1 MPCMRLIMNTKDKK
15 GEEKNEFKT
24 LPLLGIP
31 KLLPYI
37 KPYKKTI
44 IIMMTLGMLSSLAD
58 SAYPL
63 FNQYAINNFIGKGT
77 LNGLAAFIAMYIVVL
92 VLQTID
98 NYITVAMCGKVE
110 MSVNRDLRN
119 ASFSHL
125 QELSLFYFNTNNVG
139 YIHARVMSDSG
150 KIGEMVAWR
159 FMDIVWQLSY
169 IIFVLIMML
178 AINWKL
184 ALIILMLVPVV
195 VILVAIF
202 QKKLLAIN
210 RKIREINSK
219 ITGNFNEGITG
230 ASSIKTLVVEDKI
243 QEDFEKDTDKMRRT
257 AVKSVRYSA
266 FFTAIVTLVSSM
278 ALAIVLWYG
287 GNLSVEGLMTIGT
300 ISVFASYALGI
311 MEPIQNIVVTF
322 SEIIAIQVNIE
333 RFTRLMETE
342 SDVSDRPDVI
352 EKYGDTFN
360 PKKENWEELKGDVE
374 FKDITFC
381 YPDGEE
387 NVLEN
392 FNLKVP
398 QGTSVAIVGETGAG
412 KSTLVNLV
420 CRFYK
425 PTKGQILIDGHDAA
439 DRSIGWLHNSIGYVL
454 QTPHLFSGSVRENL
468 KYGKED
474 ATDEE
479 IWKALDLVAAG
490 DVVRRMEKGLDSD
503 VGEGGNLLSTGEK
516 QLLSFARAILS
527 DPRILILDEA
537 TASIDTVTEKK
548 IQNAI
553 KVMTKG
559 RTTFA
564 IAHRLS
570 TITDSDVILVVDD
583 GRIVESGTHEDLMIA
598 GGRYYELFTRQFD
611 DLVVNKS
618 IEKALAH

>member
-1 MPCMRLIMNTKDKK
+1 MNNNIKD
-15 GEEKNEFKT
+15 NENKIKT
-24 LPLLGIP
+24 LPWLGIP
-31 KLLPYI
+31 KLLPYVR
-37 KPYKKTI
+37 PYKKI
-44 IIMMTLGMLSSLAD
+44 IVQMVTLGMLSSLAD

-63 FNQYAINNFIGKGT
+63 FNQYAINNFIGQGT
-77 LNGLAAFIAMYIVVL
+77 LKGLPVFIALYVIVL
-92 VLQTID
+92 TLQTID

-150 KIGEMVAWR
+150 KIGEMIAWR

-178 AINWKL
+178 TINLKL
-184 ALIILMLVPVV
+184 ALIIFMLIPIV
-195 VILVAIF
+195 VILVAVF
-202 QKKLLAIN
+202 QKKLLVIN

-243 QEDFEKDTDKMRRT
+243 QEDFEKDTVKMRST
-257 AVKSVRYSA
+257 AVRSVRYSA
-266 FFTAIVTLVSSM
+266 FFTAIVTLVSSL

-287 GNLSVEGLMTIGT
+287 GSLSVEGLMTIGT

-311 MEPIQNIVVTF
+311 MEPIQNIVVTI

-333 RFTRLMETE
+333 RFTRLMETK

-360 PKKENWEELKGDVE
+360 PKKENWEELKGDIE
-374 FKDITFC
+374 FKDITFR

-398 QGTSVAIVGETGAG
+398 QGKRVAIVGETGAG

-425 PTKGQILIDGHDAA
+425 PTKGQILIDGHDAT

-479 IWKALDLVAAG
+479 IWTALDLVAAG

-570 TITDSDVILVVDD
+570 TITDYDVILVVDD
-583 GRIVESGTHEDLMIA
+583 GRIVESGTHEELMIA
-598 GGRYYELFTRQFD
+598 GGRYFELFTRQFN

>member
-1 MPCMRLIMNTKDKK
+1 MNNNIKD
-15 GEEKNEFKT
+15 NENKIKT
-24 LPLLGIP
+24 LPWLGIP
-31 KLLPYI
+31 KLLPYVR
-37 KPYKKTI
+37 PYKKI
-44 IIMMTLGMLSSLAD
+44 IVQMVTLGMLSSLAD
-58 SAYPL
+58 SAYPP
-63 FNQYAINNFIGKGT
+63 FNQYAINNFIGQGT
-77 LNGLAAFIAMYIVVL
+77 LKGLPVFIALYVIVL
-92 VLQTID
+92 TLQTID

-150 KIGEMVAWR
+150 KIGEMIAWR

-178 AINWKL
+178 TINLKL
-184 ALIILMLVPVV
+184 ALIIFMLIPIV
-195 VILVAIF
+195 VILVAVF
-202 QKKLLAIN
+202 QKKLLVIN

-243 QEDFEKDTDKMRRT
+243 QEDFEKDTVKMRST
-257 AVKSVRYSA
+257 AVRSVRYSA
-266 FFTAIVTLVSSM
+266 FFTAIVTLVSSL

-287 GNLSVEGLMTIGT
+287 GSLSVEGLMTIGT

-311 MEPIQNIVVTF
+311 MEPIQNIVVTI

-360 PKKENWEELKGDVE
+360 PKKENWEELKGDIE
-374 FKDITFC
+374 FKDITFR

-398 QGTSVAIVGETGAG
+398 QGKRVAIVGETGAG

-479 IWKALDLVAAG
+479 IWTALDLVAAG

-570 TITDSDVILVVDD
+570 TITDYDVILVVDD
-583 GRIVESGTHEDLMIA
+583 GRIVESGTHEELMIA
-598 GGRYYELFTRQFD
+598 GGRYFELFTRQFN

>member
-1 MPCMRLIMNTKDKK
+1 MNNNIKD
-15 GEEKNEFKT
+15 NENKIKT
-24 LPLLGIP
+24 LPWLGIP
-31 KLLPYI
+31 KLLPYVR
-37 KPYKKTI
+37 PYKKI
-44 IIMMTLGMLSSLAD
+44 IVQMVTLGMLSSLAD

-63 FNQYAINNFIGKGT
+63 FNQYAINNFIGQGT
-77 LNGLAAFIAMYIVVL
+77 LKGLPVFIALYVIVL
-92 VLQTID
+92 TLQTID

-150 KIGEMVAWR
+150 KIGEMIAWR

-178 AINWKL
+178 TINLKL
-184 ALIILMLVPVV
+184 ALIIFMLIPIV
-195 VILVAIF
+195 VILVAVF
-202 QKKLLAIN
+202 QKKLLVIN

-243 QEDFEKDTDKMRRT
+243 QEDFEKDTGMMRGT
-257 AVKSVRYSA
+257 AVRSVRYSA
-266 FFTAIVTLVSSM
+266 FFTAIVTLVSSL

-287 GNLSVEGLMTIGT
+287 GSLSVEGLMTIGT

-311 MEPIQNIVVTF
+311 MEPIQNIVVTI
-322 SEIIAIQVNIE
+322 SEVIAIQVNIE

-360 PKKENWEELKGDVE
+360 PKKENWEELKGDIE
-374 FKDITFC
+374 FKDITFR

-398 QGTSVAIVGETGAG
+398 QGKRVAIVGETGAG

-479 IWKALDLVAAG
+479 IWTALDLVAAG

-570 TITDSDVILVVDD
+570 TITDYDVILVVDD
-583 GRIVESGTHEDLMIA
+583 GRIVESGTHEELMIA
-598 GGRYYELFTRQFD
+598 GGRYFELFTRQFN

>member
-1 MPCMRLIMNTKDKK
+1 MNNNTKD
-15 GEEKNEFKT
+15 NENKIKT
-24 LPLLGIP
+24 LPWLGIP
-31 KLLPYI
+31 KLLPYVR
-37 KPYKKTI
+37 PYKKI
-44 IIMMTLGMLSSLAD
+44 IVQMVTLGMLSSLAD

-63 FNQYAINNFIGKGT
+63 FNQYAINNFIGQGT
-77 LNGLAAFIAMYIVVL
+77 LKGLPVFIALYVIVL
-92 VLQTID
+92 TLQTID

-150 KIGEMVAWR
+150 KIGEMIAWR

-178 AINWKL
+178 TINLKL
-184 ALIILMLVPVV
+184 ALIIFMLIPIV
-195 VILVAIF
+195 VILVAVF
-202 QKKLLAIN
+202 QKKLLVIN

-243 QEDFEKDTDKMRRT
+243 QEDFEKDTGKMRGT
-257 AVKSVRYSA
+257 AVRSVRYSA
-266 FFTAIVTLVSSM
+266 FFTAIVTLVSSL

-287 GNLSVEGLMTIGT
+287 GSLSVEGLMTIGT

-311 MEPIQNIVVTF
+311 MEPIQNIVVTI

-360 PKKENWEELKGDVE
+360 PKKENWEELKGDIE
-374 FKDITFC
+374 FKDITFR

-398 QGTSVAIVGETGAG
+398 QGKRVAIVGETGAG

-479 IWKALDLVAAG
+479 IWTALDLVAAG

-570 TITDSDVILVVDD
+570 TITDYDVILVVDD
-583 GRIVESGTHEDLMIA
+583 GRIVESGTHEELMIA
-598 GGRYYELFTRQFD
+598 GGRYFELFTRQFN

>member
-169 IIFVLIMML
+169 IIFVLMMML

>member
-1 MPCMRLIMNTKDKK
+1 MNNNDNKVKK

-24 LPLLGIP
+24 LPFLGIP

-63 FNQYAINNFIGKGT
+63 FNQYAINNFIGKET

>member
-1 MPCMRLIMNTKDKK
+1 
-15 GEEKNEFKT
+15 
-24 LPLLGIP
+24 
-31 KLLPYI
+31 
-37 KPYKKTI
+37 
-44 IIMMTLGMLSSLAD
+44 
-58 SAYPL
+58 
-63 FNQYAINNFIGKGT
+63 
-77 LNGLAAFIAMYIVVL
+77 
-92 VLQTID
+92 
-98 NYITVAMCGKVE
+98 
-110 MSVNRDLRN
+110 
-119 ASFSHL
+119 
-125 QELSLFYFNTNNVG
+125 
-139 YIHARVMSDSG
+139 MSDSG
-150 KIGEMVAWR
+150 KIGEMIAWR

-178 AINWKL
+178 TINLKL
-184 ALIILMLVPVV
+184 ALIIFMLIPIV
-195 VILVAIF
+195 VILVAVF
-202 QKKLLAIN
+202 QKKLLVIN

-243 QEDFEKDTDKMRRT
+243 QEDFEKDTGKMRGT
-257 AVKSVRYSA
+257 AVRSVRYSA
-266 FFTAIVTLVSSM
+266 FFTAIVTLVSSL

-287 GNLSVEGLMTIGT
+287 GSLSVEGLMTIGT

-311 MEPIQNIVVTF
+311 MEPIQNIVVTI

-333 RFTRLMETE
+333 RFTRLMETK

-360 PKKENWEELKGDVE
+360 PKKENWEELKGDIE
-374 FKDITFC
+374 FKDITFR

-398 QGTSVAIVGETGAG
+398 QGKRVAIVGETGAG

-479 IWKALDLVAAG
+479 IWTALDLVAAG

-570 TITDSDVILVVDD
+570 TITDYDVILVVDD
-583 GRIVESGTHEDLMIA
+583 GRIVESGTHEELMIA
-598 GGRYYELFTRQFD
+598 GGRYFELFTRQFN

>member
-1 MPCMRLIMNTKDKK
+1 MNNNIKD
-15 GEEKNEFKT
+15 NENKIKT
-24 LPLLGIP
+24 LPWLGIP
-31 KLLPYI
+31 KLLPYVR
-37 KPYKKTI
+37 PYKKI
-44 IIMMTLGMLSSLAD
+44 IVQMVTLGMLSSLAD

-63 FNQYAINNFIGKGT
+63 FNQYAINNFIGQGT
-77 LNGLAAFIAMYIVVL
+77 LKGLPVFIALYVIVL
-92 VLQTID
+92 TLQTID

-139 YIHARVMSDSG
+139 YVHARVMSDSG
-150 KIGEMVAWR
+150 KIGEMIAWR

-178 AINWKL
+178 TINLKL
-184 ALIILMLVPVV
+184 ALIIFMLIPIV
-195 VILVAIF
+195 VILVAVF
-202 QKKLLAIN
+202 QKKLLVIN

-243 QEDFEKDTDKMRRT
+243 QEDFEKDTVKMRST
-257 AVKSVRYSA
+257 AVRSVRYSA
-266 FFTAIVTLVSSM
+266 FFTAIVTLVSSL

-287 GNLSVEGLMTIGT
+287 GSLSVEGLMTIGT

-311 MEPIQNIVVTF
+311 MEPIQNIVVTI
-322 SEIIAIQVNIE
+322 SEVIAIQVNIE

-360 PKKENWEELKGDVE
+360 PKKENWEELKGDIE
-374 FKDITFC
+374 FKDITFR

-398 QGTSVAIVGETGAG
+398 QGKRVAIVGETGAG

-479 IWKALDLVAAG
+479 IWTALDLVAAG

-570 TITDSDVILVVDD
+570 TITDYDVILVVDD
-583 GRIVESGTHEDLMIA
+583 GRIVESGTHEELMIA
-598 GGRYYELFTRQFD
+598 GGRYFELFTRQFN

>member
-1 MPCMRLIMNTKDKK
+1 MNNNDNKVKK

-24 LPLLGIP
+24 LPFLGIP

-169 IIFVLIMML
+169 IIFVLMMML

>member
-1 MPCMRLIMNTKDKK
+1 MNNDNNSKVNKDK
-15 GEEKNEFKT
+15 EKNEFKT
-24 LPLLGIP
+24 LPFLGIP

-37 KPYKKTI
+37 KPYKKLI
-44 IIMMTLGMLSSLAD
+44 IQMMTLGMLSSLAD

-77 LNGLAAFIAMYIVVL
+77 LQGLSAFIAAYIIIL

-98 NYITVAMCGKVE
+98 NYITVAMCGRVE
-110 MSVNRDLRN
+110 MNVNRDLRN

-184 ALIILMLVPVV
+184 ALIIFALIPVV
-195 VILVAIF
+195 VVLVAIF

-243 QEDFEKDTDKMRRT
+243 QEDFEKDTGKMRRT

-266 FFTAIVTLVSSM
+266 FFTAIVTLVSSL

-311 MEPIQNIVVTF
+311 MEPIQNIVVTI
-322 SEIIAIQVNIE
+322 SEVIAIQVNIE

-342 SDVSDRPDVI
+342 SDVSDRPEVI

-360 PKKENWEELKGDVE
+360 PKKENWEELKGDIE

-387 NVLEN
+387 NVLEH

-583 GRIVESGTHEDLMIA
+583 GRIVESGTHEDLMLA

>member
-1 MPCMRLIMNTKDKK
+1 MNNNIKD
-15 GEEKNEFKT
+15 NENKIKT
-24 LPLLGIP
+24 LPWLGIP
-31 KLLPYI
+31 KLLPYVR
-37 KPYKKTI
+37 PYKKI
-44 IIMMTLGMLSSLAD
+44 IVQMVTLGMLSSLAD

-63 FNQYAINNFIGKGT
+63 FNQYAINNFIGQGT
-77 LNGLAAFIAMYIVVL
+77 LKGLPVFIALYVIVL
-92 VLQTID
+92 TLQTID

-150 KIGEMVAWR
+150 KIGEMIAWR

-178 AINWKL
+178 TINLKL
-184 ALIILMLVPVV
+184 ALIIFMLIPIV
-195 VILVAIF
+195 VILVAVF
-202 QKKLLAIN
+202 QKKLLVIN

-243 QEDFEKDTDKMRRT
+243 QEDFEKDTVKMRST
-257 AVKSVRYSA
+257 AVRSVHYSA
-266 FFTAIVTLVSSM
+266 FFTAIVTLVSSL

-287 GNLSVEGLMTIGT
+287 GSLSVEGLMTIGT

-311 MEPIQNIVVTF
+311 MEPIQNIVVTI

-333 RFTRLMETE
+333 RFTRLMETK

-360 PKKENWEELKGDVE
+360 PKKENWEELKGDIE
-374 FKDITFC
+374 FKDITFR

-398 QGTSVAIVGETGAG
+398 QGKRVAIVGETGAG

-479 IWKALDLVAAG
+479 IWTALDLVAAG

-570 TITDSDVILVVDD
+570 TITDYDVILVVDD
-583 GRIVESGTHEDLMIA
+583 GRIVESGTHEELMIA
-598 GGRYYELFTRQFD
+598 GGRYFELFTRQFN

>member
-1 MPCMRLIMNTKDKK
+1 MNNNIKD
-15 GEEKNEFKT
+15 NENKIKT
-24 LPLLGIP
+24 LPWLGIP
-31 KLLPYI
+31 KLLPYVR
-37 KPYKKTI
+37 PYKKI
-44 IIMMTLGMLSSLAD
+44 IVQMVTLGMLSSLAD

-63 FNQYAINNFIGKGT
+63 FNQYAINNFIGQGT
-77 LNGLAAFIAMYIVVL
+77 LKGLPVFIALYVIVL
-92 VLQTID
+92 TLQTID

-150 KIGEMVAWR
+150 KIGEMIAWR

-178 AINWKL
+178 TINLKL
-184 ALIILMLVPVV
+184 ALIIFMLIPIV
-195 VILVAIF
+195 VILVAVF
-202 QKKLLAIN
+202 QKKLLVIN

-243 QEDFEKDTDKMRRT
+243 QEDFEKDTVKMRST
-257 AVKSVRYSA
+257 AVRSVRYSA
-266 FFTAIVTLVSSM
+266 FFTAIVTLVSSL

-287 GNLSVEGLMTIGT
+287 GSLSVEGLMTIGT

-311 MEPIQNIVVTF
+311 MEPIQNIVVTI

-333 RFTRLMETE
+333 RFTRLMETK

-360 PKKENWEELKGDVE
+360 PKKENWEELKGDIE
-374 FKDITFC
+374 FKDITFR

-398 QGTSVAIVGETGAG
+398 QGKRVAIVGETGAG

-479 IWKALDLVAAG
+479 IWTALDLVAAG

-570 TITDSDVILVVDD
+570 TITDYDVILVVDD
-583 GRIVESGTHEDLMIA
+583 GRIVESGTHEELMIA
-598 GGRYYELFTRQFD
+598 GGRYFELFTRQFN

>member
-1 MPCMRLIMNTKDKK
+1 MNNNIKD
-15 GEEKNEFKT
+15 NENKIKT
-24 LPLLGIP
+24 LPWLGIP
-31 KLLPYI
+31 KLLPYVR
-37 KPYKKTI
+37 PYKKI
-44 IIMMTLGMLSSLAD
+44 IVQMVTLGMLSSLAD

-63 FNQYAINNFIGKGT
+63 FNQYAINNFIGQGT
-77 LNGLAAFIAMYIVVL
+77 LKGLPVFIALYVIVL
-92 VLQTID
+92 TLQTID

-150 KIGEMVAWR
+150 KIAEMIAWR

-178 AINWKL
+178 TVNLKL
-184 ALIILMLVPVV
+184 ALIIFMLIPIV
-195 VILVAIF
+195 VILVAVF
-202 QKKLLAIN
+202 QKKLLVIN

-243 QEDFEKDTDKMRRT
+243 QEDFEKDTGKMRGT
-257 AVKSVRYSA
+257 AVRSVRYSA
-266 FFTAIVTLVSSM
+266 FFTAIVTLVSSL

-287 GNLSVEGLMTIGT
+287 GSLSVEGLMTIGT

-311 MEPIQNIVVTF
+311 MEPIQNIVVTI

-333 RFTRLMETE
+333 RFTRLMETK

-360 PKKENWEELKGDVE
+360 PKKENWEELKGDIE
-374 FKDITFC
+374 FKDITFR

-398 QGTSVAIVGETGAG
+398 QGKRVAIVGETGAG

-479 IWKALDLVAAG
+479 IWTALDLVAAG

-570 TITDSDVILVVDD
+570 TITDYDVILVVDD
-583 GRIVESGTHEDLMIA
+583 GRIVESGTHEELMIA
-598 GGRYYELFTRQFD
+598 GGRYFELFTRQFN

>member
-1 MPCMRLIMNTKDKK
+1 MNNNIKD
-15 GEEKNEFKT
+15 NENKIKT
-24 LPLLGIP
+24 LPWLGIP
-31 KLLPYI
+31 KLLPYV
-37 KPYKKTI
+37 KPYKKI
-44 IIMMTLGMLSSLAD
+44 IVQMVTLGMLSSLAD

-63 FNQYAINNFIGKGT
+63 FNQYAINNFIGQGT
-77 LNGLAAFIAMYIVVL
+77 LKGLPVFIALYVIVL
-92 VLQTID
+92 TLQTID

-150 KIGEMVAWR
+150 KIGEMIAWR

-178 AINWKL
+178 TINLKL
-184 ALIILMLVPVV
+184 ALIIFMLIPIV
-195 VILVAIF
+195 VILVAVF
-202 QKKLLAIN
+202 QKKLLVIN

-243 QEDFEKDTDKMRRT
+243 QEDFEKDTGKMRST
-257 AVKSVRYSA
+257 AVRSVRYSA
-266 FFTAIVTLVSSM
+266 FFTAIVTLVSSL

-287 GNLSVEGLMTIGT
+287 GSLSVEGLMTIGT

-311 MEPIQNIVVTF
+311 MEPIQNIVVTI

-333 RFTRLMETE
+333 RFTRLMETK

-360 PKKENWEELKGDVE
+360 PKKENWEELKGDIE
-374 FKDITFC
+374 FKNITFR

-398 QGTSVAIVGETGAG
+398 QGKRVAIVGETGAG

-479 IWKALDLVAAG
+479 IWTALDLVAAG

-570 TITDSDVILVVDD
+570 TITDYDVILVVDD
-583 GRIVESGTHEDLMIA
+583 GRIVESGTHEELMIA
-598 GGRYYELFTRQFD
+598 GGRYFELFTRQFN